1 MAFTAVFAL
10 TVLGGIISEY
20 VLKRHRDSEIA
31 AATTIQRHARG
42 MISRKRPIRA
52 AEDMHC
58 FLCSLIVASLFASL
72 FAFCFP
78 SSTYTVV
85 VFIMQVLVLTFVV
98 LIMFCA
104 ILFWANP
111 RELTPSELA
120 FLVLVCLNIQRW

>member
-20 VLKRHRDSEIA
+20 VLKRNRDSEFA
-31 AATTIQRHARG
+31 AATTIQHHARG

-58 FLCSLIVASLFASL
+58 FLCSLIVASLFA
-72 FAFCFP
+72 FCFP

-85 VFIMQVLVLTFVV
+85 VFIMQALVLTLVV

-111 RELTPSELA
+111 RALTPSELP

>member
-20 VLKRHRDSEIA
+20 VLKRNRDSEIA

-58 FLCSLIVASLFASL
+58 FYLLCRIFVCIFVCFLLSLLHLYRRRFHHASPRPYRRRSHH
-72 FAFCFP
+72 
-78 SSTYTVV
+78 
-85 VFIMQVLVLTFVV
+85 VLCNPVLGES
-98 LIMFCA
+98 A
-104 ILFWANP
+104 A
-111 RELTPSELA
+111 LTPSELP